1 MALWLAEAPLVLASK
16 SEVRR
21 KILTAAG
28 IPVEVRPAEIDE
40 RGVEKEANVREG
52 DAVARLLA
60 RAKANA
66 ISSGMSG
73 RLVLGAD
80 QTLTLE
86 GQRFSKP
93 IDRNAAREQLVSLR
107 GKTHQLHSGI
117 AVVRDGA
124 VLFEQLATAILTM
137 RDFSDAF
144 LDGYLDTVGSAACAS
159 VGAYQIEGAGIQ
171 LFEKIEGDY
180 FTVLGLPLL
189 RLLDYLRQSGDLRG

>member
-144 LDGYLDTVGSAACAS
+144 LDGYLDTVGSAACAC

-189 RLLDYLRQSGDLRG
+189 PLLDYLRQSGDLRG